1 MTSAHRR
8 VNHMDRI
15 KINGLRLTEE
25 REIREGVANAF
36 QQQFSESSGW
46 KADIGSLPFNQICVQ
61 EAEMLEVPFTEG
73 EVQSALMELNGDKA
87 PDPNRFS
94 VFF

>member
-1 MTSAHRR
+1 MRRPGRNSLEAGDRNTGYFHCMAFAHRR

-36 QQQFSESSGW
+36 QQQFS
-46 KADIGSLPFNQICVQ
+46 
-61 EAEMLEVPFTEG
+61 
-73 EVQSALMELNGDKA
+73 
-87 PDPNRFS
+87 
-94 VFF
+94 

>member
-1 MTSAHRR
+1 MASAHRR

-36 QQQFSESSGW
+36 QQQFS
-46 KADIGSLPFNQICVQ
+46 
-61 EAEMLEVPFTEG
+61 
-73 EVQSALMELNGDKA
+73 
-87 PDPNRFS
+87 
-94 VFF
+94 